1 VAAGIAAEEAG
12 ELALTLVAAIEGGF
26 MLSRAA
32 RSPEPMRSAGRL
44 MQRLVAAALVS
55 ADVPG

>member
-1 VAAGIAAEEAG
+1 
-12 ELALTLVAAIEGGF
+12 LTLVAAIEGGF